1 MKIGYV
7 RVSTEEQNT
16 ARQEI
21 MLRELGVDELF
32 VDRASGKNADRP
44 ELNRMMDFV
53 RRGDTVIVE
62 SISRFARNT
71 RDLLDLVER
80 LTEKQVEFVSR
91 KEAIDTTTPTYNY
104 NIYNAFESIIIHDER
119 DAVRRKCEIN
129 AWRPRS

>member
-44 ELNRMMDFV
+44 ELNRMMNFV

-62 SISRFARNT
+62 SIMGTLPDF
-71 RDLLDLVER
+71 
-80 LTEKQVEFVSR
+80 
-91 KEAIDTTTPTYNY
+91 
-104 NIYNAFESIIIHDER
+104 
-119 DAVRRKCEIN
+119 
-129 AWRPRS
+129 RPEPAEGGGRGFYQDVAGGMEGRYLGNQ